1 MKILVINCG
10 SSSIKYKL
18 LDINRKEEVLA
29 WGNLQRIGERNSL
42 QLHFLGD
49 KKIKTEEKIANHK
62 QGLNQVLHII
72 VDKDKGILEDLSQIS
87 AVGHRVVHGG
97 ERFLEPSLIDE
108 EVINTIR
115 KLVPLA
121 PLHNPP
127 NLAGVEAARSLLPRT
142 PQVAVFDTA
151 FHQSLPPKA
160 FLYGLPYEYYKKYG
174 IRRYGFHGTSH
185 KYVCQKAAKAMGIP
199 LEKLKM
205 ISCHLGNGCSI
216 TAIQGGKS
224 VDTSMGFTP
233 LEGLVMGTRCGDLD
247 PALVLWLIKQEGLR
261 PAELEDVLNTKSG
274 LLGISGLS
282 NDVRDLQKA
291 EEAGHGLAKL
301 ALDIFVYR
309 IKKYIGAY
317 SAILS
322 GLDGLV
328 FTGGIGENGAEI
340 RRHICDGLEFLGIDL
355 DEEKNK
361 RVDSEV
367 ISKNNSSVK
376 ILVIPT
382 DEEIMIARETQKII
396 QNQGDSL

>member
-1 MKILVINCG
+1 MKILAVNCG

-18 LDINRKEEVLA
+18 LDMNKEEVLA
-29 WGNLQRIGERNSL
+29 QGNLQRIGKKNSL
-42 QLHFLGD
+42 QLHFLRD
-49 KKIKTEEKIANHK
+49 RKIKIEKKVANHK
-62 QGLNQVLHII
+62 EGLRQLFNIIADRNRGVL
-72 VDKDKGILEDLSQIS
+72 KDLSQIL

-97 ERFLEPSLIDE
+97 EEFLQPSLIDE
-108 EVINTIR
+108 EVVNTIR
-115 KLVPLA
+115 KLIPLA
-121 PLHNPP
+121 PLHNPS

-185 KYVCQKAAKAMGIP
+185 KYVAQKAAKAMGIP

>member
-18 LDINRKEEVLA
+18 LDINKKEEVLA
-29 WGNLQRIGERNSL
+29 QGNLQRIGERNCL

-49 KKIKTEEKIANHK
+49 KKVRMEEKIANHK
-62 QGLNQVLHII
+62 QGLNQLLNLI
-72 VDKDKGILEDLSQIS
+72 VDKDKGILECLSQIS
-87 AVGHRVVHGG
+87 VIGHRVVHGG
-97 ERFLEPSLIDE
+97 EKFLQPSLIDE
-108 EVINTIR
+108 EVVNTIR
-115 KLVPLA
+115 ELIPLA

-127 NLAGVEAARSLLPRT
+127 NLAGIEAARSLLPQT

-160 FLYGLPYEYYKKYG
+160 FLYGLPYKYYKKYG

-185 KYVCQKAAKAMGIP
+185 EYVCQKASAIMNTS
-199 LEKLKM
+199 LEKLK
-205 ISCHLGNGCSI
+205 IITCHLGNGCSI

-224 VDTSMGFTP
+224 IDTSMGFTP

-247 PALVLWLIKQEGLR
+247 PSLVLWLIGQEGLS
-261 PAELEDVLNTKSG
+261 PTELQDILNTKSG
-274 LLGISGLS
+274 LLGISGVS

-291 EEAGHGLAKL
+291 EQTGNPLAKL

-328 FTGGIGENGAEI
+328 FTGGIGENGMEI
-340 RRHICDGLEFLGIDL
+340 RRRICDGLQFLGIDL
-355 DEEKNK
+355 DEKKNN
-361 RVDSEV
+361 EPEAQV

-382 DEEIMIARETQKII
+382 DEEIMIAQEAQKII